1 MPLLIALIGIYGSLF
16 LAAQWGVAGLAI
28 GAAVTFFAARFWL
41 HREREK
47 AKETKRKLD
56 EAYALKRADDVKQ
69 FFSAGR
75 TFVGDRNIVYEFE
88 HLYDLAAEVAIK
100 WPDLDSICIH
110 ILDWQQGKIAVVDP
124 RGWPSEAPRRELTQ
138 LFQYLTLHAEPGSR
152 HETLFIP
159 TSERA
164 KQIDAEKRD
173 CLRRSVEERI
183 AERSTSLGDRTAAD
197 LGEDAIAVYII
208 SSSKQRSSKVGISND
223 PQRRLKG
230 LQTGNAL
237 TLSVSSVYWMRSR
250 DDALLLESE
259 THREL
264 LRRGYKRKGEWF
276 PVETEGAA
284 DAIAKAY
291 DRLLEH
297 GVVDQI
303 PIAVS
308 ESATDAELA
317 NSLAKSL
324 PWRISKRSNLTTMLG
339 GRRITVFKKR
349 NGWSWVVEGQ
359 FSKDSFGGP
368 EEAQLDCVRRFVPDR
383 ETTLAL
389 ITGQKTPNR

>member
-1 MPLLIALIGIYGSLF
+1 MPILIALVGIYGSLI
-16 LAAQWGVAGLAI
+16 LAAHWGVTGLAI
-28 GAAVTFFAARFWL
+28 GAAVTYVVARFWL

-56 EAYALKRADDVKQ
+56 EAYAWNRANDLKQ
-69 FFSAGR
+69 FFTSGR
-75 TFVGDRNIVYEFE
+75 TFLGEKNIVYKFE
-88 HLYDLAAEVAIK
+88 HLYDLASEVAK
-100 WPDLDSICIH
+100 QWPKLDSRCVQ
-110 ILDWQQGKIAVVDP
+110 ILDWRQGKIAVVDP
-124 RGWPSEAPRRELTQ
+124 GGWPSVPPRRELEQ
-138 LFQYLTLHAEPGSR
+138 LFQYLTLHAQLGSR
-152 HETLFIP
+152 HETLFVP
-159 TSERA
+159 TSEGA

-173 CLRRSVEERI
+173 SLRRLVEERI
-183 AERSTSLGDRTAAD
+183 AERSTSLGNRTAAD

-250 DDALLLESE
+250 NDALLLEAE

-264 LRRGYKRKGEWF
+264 QRSGYKRKGEWF
-276 PVETEGAA
+276 PVETEVAA
-284 DAIAKAY
+284 DAIANAY
-291 DRLLEH
+291 DRLREH
-297 GVVDQI
+297 GVVDLI

-349 NGWSWVVEGQ
+349 NGWSWVVDGQ
-359 FSKDSFGGP
+359 FSKDSFSGP
-368 EEAQLDCVRRFVPDR
+368 EEAQLDCVKRSVPDR